1 MVLGCTFRGWF
12 LAFPQL
18 SMPVVGS
25 CVSTE
30 EQDTLT
36 MSAVVCSRETA
47 SCSWQTALC
56 YTTAVQRL
64 QRQRLCQQ
72 TPHFKAVATIA
83 GSNREERSCLWV
95 PKANWSLMKEKTRI
109 QKNLTEKQ
117 WEKNPAHLC
126 GTKARVLKKLSKLLP
141 HPINI
146 FFRTYGMSLSQLPP
160 PDIPISDYP

>member
-12 LAFPQL
+12 SAFPQL
-18 SMPVVGS
+18 SMPVV
-25 CVSTE
+25 STG
-30 EQDTLT
+30 EQRQDMLT
-36 MSAVVCSRETA
+36 MSAVVHSTEIA
-47 SCSWQTALC
+47 WCSWKPALC

-83 GSNREERSCLWV
+83 GSNREERSWLWV
-95 PKANWSLMKEKTRI
+95 PEANLSLRRKNRI

-117 WEKNPAHLC
+117 WVKNPC
-126 GTKARVLKKLSKLLP
+126 SFIWDKSCVLKKLSKLLP

-146 FFRTYGMSLSQLPP
+146 FFSTYGMSLSQLPP
-160 PDIPISDYP
+160 PDIPISDYA